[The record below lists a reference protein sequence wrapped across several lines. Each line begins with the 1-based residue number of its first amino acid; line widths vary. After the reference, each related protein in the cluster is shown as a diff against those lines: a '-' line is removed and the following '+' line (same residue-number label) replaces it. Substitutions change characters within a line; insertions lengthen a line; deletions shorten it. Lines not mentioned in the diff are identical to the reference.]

1 MNLFDLYTNKI
12 KKKIIKNKSIFNL
25 KNQNDIKNIVVE
37 TPPDKFNFDLSS
49 NAAMI
54 LAKNINKNPRV
65 IAEQLK
71 EILLKEIK
79 DFSSIEIAGPGFLNF
94 KINNNTWQKTIDSIL
109 KSNKNY
115 GSNKLKKSFNIEFVS
130 ANPTGPMH
138 VGHCRGAVFGDVLSN
153 LLIFNGGKVTKEFY
167 INDYGN
173 QIENFVKSVY
183 LRIREIKF
191 KENFPDNKSL
201 YNGEYIK
208 DIANAV
214 LNKLKKIKFNSY
226 KKDFEILKKE
236 SLNYSLNLIKSD
248 LKLLRVKHDLF
259 FSETKMVK
267 NKSVDKI
274 IKILKKNNFVFE
286 GFLEAPRGDDSSS
299 WKKTK
304 RLIFKSS
311 SFGDDTDRA
320 LQKNDGTWTYF
331 ANDIGYHSTKLN
343 KKYDSLIN
351 ILGADHIGYIKRISA
366 AVSAMSNN
374 KINLTCKVC
383 QLVKFLKNG
392 EPFKMSKRS
401 GDFFPLNKLLKEV
414 NKDSIR
420 FMMLYRSNDVELEFD
435 FKKVLE
441 KNKDNPVFY
450 VQYCYA
456 RINSI
461 FRTLKINNSKKINLN
476 SDEFR
481 TNNFEQKLLKKI
493 IEWPKVVQVASN
505 KKEPHR
511 IPFYLYELST
521 LFHSYWSKGNEDPNY
536 KFIKNGNIANKVTLK
551 IFQIISIILENGMFI
566 LGVSLPKKCNV

>member
-1 MNLFDLYTNKI
+1 MNLFDLYANKI

-109 KSNKNY
+109 KSNKSY
-115 GSNKLKKSFNIEFVS
+115 GSNKFKKSFNIEFVS

-208 DIANAV
+208 DIANEV
-214 LNKLKKIKFNSY
+214 LKKLKKIKFDSY
-226 KKDFEILKKE
+226 EKDFEILKKE

-248 LKLLRVKHDLF
+248 LKLLGVKHDLF

-461 FRTLKINNSKKINLN
+461 FRTLKIDPSKKTSLSSVDFKI
-476 SDEFR
+476 
-481 TNNFEQKLLKKI
+481 NNFEQKLLKKI

-551 IFQIISIILENGMFI
+551 IFKIISIILENGMFI
-566 LGVSLPKKCNV
+566 LGVSLPKKM